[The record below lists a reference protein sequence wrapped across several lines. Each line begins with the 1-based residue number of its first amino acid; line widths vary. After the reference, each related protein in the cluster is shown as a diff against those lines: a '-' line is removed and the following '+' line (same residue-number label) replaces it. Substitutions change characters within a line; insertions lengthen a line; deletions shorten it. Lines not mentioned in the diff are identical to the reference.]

1 MSDRHI
7 VVLFLV
13 ALIVGAAAALA
24 HGDAGWIMAEP
35 RYVDR
40 DGVYCC
46 GPSDCRREH
55 VAKFR
60 ETPAGIEIVTGAGDA
75 GLSPTA
81 ATRFRSQCQPN
92 DLWSSSPDMPAD
104 AIQISTDLEGG
115 VEDVADDGWSW
126 RWRTDPC

>member
-7 VVLFLV
+7 VVPFLV

-46 GPSDCRREH
+46 GRRTAGANMPPSSARR
-55 VAKFR
+55 R
-60 ETPAGIEIVTGAGDA
+60 PG
-75 GLSPTA
+75 S
-81 ATRFRSQCQPN
+81 RS
-92 DLWSSSPDMPAD
+92 
-104 AIQISTDLEGG
+104 
-115 VEDVADDGWSW
+115 
-126 RWRTDPC
+126 